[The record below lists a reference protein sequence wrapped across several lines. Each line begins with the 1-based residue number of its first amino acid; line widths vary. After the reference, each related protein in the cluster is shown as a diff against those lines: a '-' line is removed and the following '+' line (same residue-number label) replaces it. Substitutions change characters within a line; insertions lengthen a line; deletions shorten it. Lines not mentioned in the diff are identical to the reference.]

1 MDRGRPGAGGAAPGP
16 EAVRGAVFTQ
26 LAFMDKATR
35 GHHCRGGKIIP
46 FSLHNVDEVLGDLG
60 LNIPARVRA
69 SHWLNPVDPTAYR
82 DITPRLVRSLPTH
95 VPTRRSAAH
104 TNG

>member
-1 MDRGRPGAGGAAPGP
+1 MRR
-16 EAVRGAVFTQ
+16 AVFAQ
-26 LAFMDKATR
+26 LAFMDAATD
-35 GHHCRGGKIIP
+35 GHHCHGGKIIP

-82 DITPRLVRSLPTH
+82 NITPTVVRRLGEGAESHSGQQRGTVVGNT
-95 VPTRRSAAH
+95 A
-104 TNG
+104 